1 MGEWVR
7 VGGNN
12 HVDGVNGRSKM
23 DERSLKDHVWLSEAE
38 QILLARRAELAQRV
52 GRTEVD
58 LHHVHEPLVADF
70 ADQATQRANEDVL
83 REIGASARDQLS
95 QVNRALERLAKGEY
109 PYCIRCGVEIGH
121 DRLRAI
127 PEADSCAR
135 CAATDRS

>member
-7 VGGNN
+7 VCGCDHIYG
-12 HVDGVNGRSKM
+12 DNGRSKM
-23 DERSLKDHVWLSEAE
+23 DERSLKDDIWLREAE

-70 ADQATQRANEDVL
+70 ADQASQRANEDVL
-83 REIGASARDQLS
+83 REIGASARDQLRH
-95 QVNRALERLAKGEY
+95 VNRALERLAKGEY
-109 PYCIRCGVEIGH
+109 LYCVRCGVEIGH

-127 PEADSCAR
+127 PEADLCASCASADQR
-135 CAATDRS
+135 

>member
-7 VGGNN
+7 VCGCDHIYG
-12 HVDGVNGRSKM
+12 DNGRSKM
-23 DERSLKDHVWLSEAE
+23 DERSLKDDIWLSEAE
-38 QILLARRAELAQRV
+38 QILRARRAELAQRV

-83 REIGASARDQLS
+83 REIGASARDQLRH
-95 QVNRALERLAKGEY
+95 VNRALERLAKGEY
-109 PYCIRCGVEIGH
+109 PYCVRCGVEIGH

-127 PEADSCAR
+127 PEADLCASCASADQR
-135 CAATDRS
+135 

>member
-1 MGEWVR
+1 
-7 VGGNN
+7 
-12 HVDGVNGRSKM
+12 M
-23 DERSLKDHVWLSEAE
+23 DERSLKDDIWLSEAE
-38 QILLARRAELAQRV
+38 QILRARRAELAQRV

-95 QVNRALERLAKGEY
+95 HVNRALERLAKGEY
-109 PYCIRCGVEIGH
+109 PYCVRCGVEIGH

-127 PEADSCAR
+127 PEADLCASCAS
-135 CAATDRS
+135 ADRR

>member
-7 VGGNN
+7 VCWSDDIYGY
-12 HVDGVNGRSKM
+12 NGRSKM
-23 DERSLKDHVWLSEAE
+23 DERSLKDHVWLSETR

-95 QVNRALERLAKGEY
+95 HVNRALERLAKGEY
-109 PYCIRCGVEIGH
+109 PYCVRCGVEIGH
-121 DRLRAI
+121 DRLSAI
-127 PEADSCAR
+127 PEADLCAR
-135 CAATDRS
+135 CAATDRR